1 MIKTQLLNLFLTQQ
15 EGDVLP
21 WRVTML
27 SDLNELVKAAKAEP
41 FRSLRTAMAEFES
54 DATEDELVV
63 EIEYFVTL
71 LGFIT
76 RSPVYSGWLKRSGDA
91 VSEERFFGLP
101 KFEKRGLKMFR
112 TPQDLSA
119 FFEAAWRLRLDQQA
133 LDDRRLVEALEWQ
146 AFGRGGRGL
155 RYLEMQVAPHWIAL
169 EVLASA
175 WAERTGK
182 GALLDNALRAAAKK
196 CLKPIM
202 TEAGLTASQRDE
214 VYRKLGE
221 LGRRPIRDVVLEYL
235 RELMA
240 PYAETQPL
248 DEELEALV
256 DGANKS
262 RNDTLHV
269 GSLRLA
275 ELSDKE
281 QEAKLK
287 MIRQLEGLVDR
298 ALLAELGVP
307 LELLTAIPWT
317 DTRSAA

>member
-1 MIKTQLLNLFLTQQ
+1 
-15 EGDVLP
+15 
-21 WRVTML
+21 
-27 SDLNELVKAAKAEP
+27 
-41 FRSLRTAMAEFES
+41 
-54 DATEDELVV
+54 
-63 EIEYFVTL
+63 
-71 LGFIT
+71 
-76 RSPVYSGWLKRSGDA
+76 
-91 VSEERFFGLP
+91 
-101 KFEKRGLKMFR
+101 
-112 TPQDLSA
+112 
-119 FFEAAWRLRLDQQA
+119 
-133 LDDRRLVEALEWQ
+133 
-146 AFGRGGRGL
+146 
-155 RYLEMQVAPHWIAL
+155 
-169 EVLASA
+169 
-175 WAERTGK
+175 
-182 GALLDNALRAAAKK
+182 
-196 CLKPIM
+196 
-202 TEAGLTASQRDE
+202 
-214 VYRKLGE
+214 
-221 LGRRPIRDVVLEYL
+221 
-235 RELMA
+235 MA